1 MASDVRRNIV
11 ATSHE
16 RRVARRITA
25 RGDEGLTESLL
36 QLNGVRAGGR
46 YLLRQLY
53 AVGAEGA
60 VYDVKDMKD
69 PNAKPLVAKVAL
81 HPYHRP
87 FDLLPDEV
95 RKSRYSLRVESQYL
109 LGNVSPFMPRG
120 VGIFETHNPAL
131 DAARGDAFAEPEP
144 VLVMEKLPGF
154 DLDRWLARAHR
165 SSVPR
170 VVLRRT
176 LDRVAVVLLQALT
189 DLRGR
194 GQIFADLRPGNMRM
208 MGRPE
213 RRVRMLDAGS
223 LVSVHDK
230 SGRFP
235 HVPAYLPPELF
246 RATQAGQLI
255 VPNDAVQAVMAGRT
269 LFEAATGSVP
279 HPGQEVDLSLLA
291 GSDVSSPVGD
301 VIARLCTGE
310 YSDARTALEHL
321 YQHASRRVAHG
332 NDPRRTPVVDTKVVP
347 GPRVAAPGGAARAVA
362 SASHPVAKAVVPGA
376 AAARAASATPP
387 ATQNDQILPPSK
399 KPSGFFGRLV
409 GKLLGR

>member
-1 MASDVRRNIV
+1 MAQDIRRDIV

-25 RGDEGLTESLL
+25 RGDEGLTEALL

-46 YLLRQLY
+46 YMLRQLY
-53 AVGAEGA
+53 AVGADGA
-60 VYDVKDMKD
+60 VYDVKDLKD
-69 PNAKPLVAKVAL
+69 PSAKLVAKVAL

-87 FDLLPDEV
+87 FDLLPDQV
-95 RKSRYSLRVESQYL
+95 RKNRYSLRVESQYL
-109 LGNVSPFMPRG
+109 LGDVSPFMPRG

-170 VVLRRT
+170 PVLRRT

-189 DLRGR
+189 DLRNR
-194 GQIFADLRPGNMRM
+194 GQLFADLRPGNMRM

-235 HVPAYLPPELF
+235 HVPAYLPPALF
-246 RATQAGQLI
+246 RASQLGQLI
-255 VPNDAVQAVMAGRT
+255 VPDDAVQAVMAGRT
-269 LFEAATGSVP
+269 LFETATGTVP
-279 HPGQEVDLSLLA
+279 HPGEEVDLSLLA
-291 GSDVSSPVGD
+291 GSNVSSPVGD

-332 NDPRRTPVVDTKVVP
+332 NDPRHKAA
-347 GPRVAAPGGAARAVA
+347 VAA
-362 SASHPVAKAVVPGA
+362 
-376 AAARAASATPP
+376 ATPAGRVVAP
-387 ATQNDQILPPSK
+387 ARGAPETVKPTQSRIAPAERGNDQILPPSAK
-399 KPSGFFGRLV
+399 RGGFFGRIV